1 MEMNLLNILQEEMV
15 MKLKGG
21 LYHQTQ
27 IKLTYN
33 SNRIE
38 GSRLSEEQTRYIFE
52 TNTINA
58 PSDESTN
65 VDDIIETV
73 NHFAC
78 FDYMLKTA
86 ADKLSEDMIKE
97 YHRILKTGTSDA
109 RKDWFAVGGYKTRP
123 NVVGG
128 GETTA
133 PGKVAEEMG
142 KLISSY
148 YAKETRALEDIVD
161 FHHKFESIH
170 PFQDGNGRVG
180 RIIMFK
186 ECLANDVL
194 PFIIGHEHKLFYY
207 RGLKEFQSE
216 QGYLMDT
223 CRSSQDT
230 YEKLIAYFFPD
241 EGIAE
246 GRSEQG
252 MAFQ

>member
-1 MEMNLLNILQEEMV
+1 MEINLLTRLQEEME

-38 GSRLSEEQTRYIFE
+38 GSRLSEDQTRYIFE

-58 PSDESTN
+58 PSDETTN
-65 VDDIIETV
+65 VDDIIEAV

-86 ADKLSEDMIKE
+86 AEKLTEDMIKE

-109 RKDWFAVGGYKTRP
+109 RKDWFSVGGYKTRV
-123 NVVGG
+123 NVVGDSK
-128 GETTA
+128 TTA
-133 PGKVAEEMG
+133 PSRVAAEMA

-148 YAKETRALEDIVD
+148 CAKEFITLEDIVE

-186 ECLANDVL
+186 ECLANGIL
-194 PFIIGHEHKLFYY
+194 PFIIDHEHKLFYY
-207 RGLKEFQSE
+207 RGLKEFLNE
-216 QGYLMDT
+216 KGYLMDT
-223 CRSSQDT
+223 CRASQDA
-230 YEKLIAYFFPD
+230 YEMLVNHFFP
-241 EGIAE
+241 E
-246 GRSEQG
+246 
-252 MAFQ
+252 